1 MASKG
6 NFSTQTFLNIVKE
19 AIRGGVTTVQLREK
33 ELSAKEFYDL
43 ALSLKRLCDEKK
55 IPLIINDRL
64 DIALAI
70 DAYGVHLGQDD
81 LPLKEAR
88 KILRKKKIIGLST
101 KTKEQIDE
109 AYKNGAD
116 YVGCG
121 AIYKSHTKDSS
132 VIGLDSFKNLCK
144 HIKNEK
150 YKLKTVAI
158 GGINE
163 DKIKDFK
170 DIQTDALA
178 FSSAIM
184 QSKNPYKTCIK
195 IKKELQTFIK
205 TPIN

>member
-88 KILRKKKIIGLST
+88 KILSKKKIIGLST

-109 AYKNGAD
+109 ACKFGAT

-121 AIYKSHTKDSS
+121 AIYKSITKDSS
-132 VIGLDSFKNLCK
+132 VIGLKGLNELTS
-144 HIKNEK
+144 HIKEK
-150 YKLKTVAI
+150 KYSLKTVAI
-158 GGINE
+158 GGI
-163 DKIKDFK
+163 KDENILSFK
-170 DIQTDALA
+170 GMFVNSLA

-184 QSKNPYKTCIK
+184 QSENVYQTCLDIKNKL
-195 IKKELQTFIK
+195 EAVLSR
-205 TPIN
+205 